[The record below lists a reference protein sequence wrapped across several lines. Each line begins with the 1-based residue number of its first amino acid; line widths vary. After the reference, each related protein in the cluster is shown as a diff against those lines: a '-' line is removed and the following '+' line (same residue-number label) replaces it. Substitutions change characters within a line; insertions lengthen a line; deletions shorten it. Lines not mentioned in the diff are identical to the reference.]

1 MESKAVFL
9 DTNIVADMIDS
20 RRPNHALSLRLLEQ
34 LTLEFY
40 EVFISEDMVSTLY
53 YISDDKEATLAFLE
67 HVVYIDWHVVS
78 YGKDLL
84 VEATRIASI
93 KKTDLEDTLQCLCAR
108 DHGCAALITCDRTF
122 VDCGV
127 PAVDYTTF
135 TQGTSS

>member
-20 RRPNHALSLRLLEQ
+20 RRSNHPLSLRLLEH
-34 LTLEFY
+34 LMLESY

-53 YISDDKEATLAFLE
+53 CISDDKEATLAFLE
-67 HVVYIDWHVVS
+67 HVVYVDWHVVP

-84 VEATRIASI
+84 MEATHIASMEKI
-93 KKTDLEDTLQCLCAR
+93 DLEDILQCLCAR
-108 DHGCAALITCDRTF
+108 DHGCSALITCDQTF

-127 PAVDYTTF
+127 RIVDYAAF
-135 TQGTSS
+135 A